1 LTKYEIWTGEGT
13 AGGTQTAMFESTNS
27 QARQMA
33 IEDGLSFTWSFEAA
47 SWDSAMVI
55 YHEYEG
61 WEPYQPMK

>member
-1 LTKYEIWTGEGT
+1 
-13 AGGTQTAMFESTNS
+13 MFESTNS